1 MAIKPKQKPQQS
13 TNTFLYPEPK
23 KAGTQFGRV
32 SLLIDLGTQERENFV
47 DVYNENNDDHK
58 KWLEK
63 GWATIVEGDGKRTG
77 KTCISKKLQ
86 PTETYAVFVDLVS
99 STVDYGGDIG
109 EKHYRYM
116 LNPVY
121 QGDVKGFPL
130 SCAPAK
136 KAGELPTFQPN
147 SVFYELALACGQ
159 HGVIGKGTPEENTD
173 IELLLDKPLL
183 INITVDKNVVGDRT
197 YVNVKHKGL
206 TEIMEGMD
214 VPQLLTTAQAIT
226 FDNATVESVK
236 FIRKDVREKITH
248 AIDFKGSNM
257 EKAFIAAGFIQAQAS
272 EQKQE
277 ENVPEAGD
285 PFDGDE
291 EELPY

>member
-13 TNTFLYPEPK
+13 TNNFLYPEPK
-23 KAGTQFGRV
+23 KAGTQYGRV
-32 SLLIDLGTQERENFV
+32 SLLVDLGTQERENFV

-63 GWATIVEGDGKRTG
+63 GWATIVEGEGKRAG

-86 PTETYAVFVDLVS
+86 PTESYAVFVDLVS

-136 KAGELPTFQPN
+136 KAGELPTFQSN

-159 HGVIGKGTPEENTD
+159 QGVIGKGTPEENTD
-173 IELLLDKPLL
+173 IELLLGKPLL
-183 INITVDKNVVGDRT
+183 INITVDRNIVGDRT
-197 YVNVKHKGL
+197 YVNVRHKGL

-214 VPQLLTTAQAIT
+214 VPELITPAMAIT
-226 FDNATVESVK
+226 FDNATAESVK

-248 AIDFKGSNM
+248 ALDFTGSNM
-257 EKAFIAAGFIQAQAS
+257 EKAFIAAGFITKAS
-272 EQKQE
+272 EAKE
-277 ENVPEAGD
+277 EEVPSADGDD